1 MLPLAQRNARRF
13 EHGVAAVEFAIALPL
28 LLFLLMATAEL
39 GRLLS
44 EYDTLEKAVRDG
56 ARYLAAK
63 ALAGTTQVVSITPAL
78 RTETAN
84 LVVTGNTTGSGSALL
99 PGLTAANV
107 TATAAANGY
116 ISVSATYTYQ
126 PILASLPTFGLTA
139 PISLAVPVTA
149 TVNMRPL

>member
-1 MLPLAQRNARRF
+1 MPLPLQNLQRFQR
-13 EHGVAAVEFAIALPL
+13 GVAAVEFAIALPL

-44 EYDTLEKAVRDG
+44 EYDTLEKGVRDG

-63 ALAGTTQVVSITPAL
+63 ALAGTTQTVSITPTL
-78 RTETAN
+78 QTQTAN
-84 LVVTGNTTGSGSALL
+84 LVVTGNINGSGTPLL
-99 PGLTAANV
+99 PGLAAANV
-107 TATAAANGY
+107 TTASTANGY

-139 PISLAVPVTA
+139 PISLAIPVTA